1 MQHSYGQPHVYVPAT
16 DHSSLNQYGYMC
28 TCTCTMATSRQQ
40 VHAGWLASWL
50 YRSCQCTITRTTCT
64 QTRASQPQ
72 TVTTVRVGRTAG
84 CLAGRYL
91 VATCW
96 VHDGSEHSCSYMHS
110 RHAHVH
116 VHVATRIC
124 TCSST
129 RTSPTTQQ
137 DAVTSLSALSDVA
150 TASAHNHTLSNVA
163 KL

>member
-1 MQHSYGQPHVYVPAT
+1 MWSTSCICASHRSLIPQPVWLHVYMYSGNKPPT
-16 DHSSLNQYGYMC
+16 S
-28 TCTCTMATSRQQ
+28 TC
-40 VHAGWLASWL
+40 WLARLL
-50 YRSCQCTITRTTCT
+50 YRSCQCITRTTCT

-137 DAVTSLSALSDVA
+137 DAVTSPSALSDVA
-150 TASAHNHTLSNVA
+150 TASAHNHTLSNAA
-163 KL
+163 KLV

>member
-1 MQHSYGQPHVYVPAT
+1 MV
-16 DHSSLNQYGYMC
+16 DLMYMC
-28 TCTCTMATSRQQ
+28 QPQITHPSTSMATCVHVQWQQAASQQ
-40 VHAGWLASWL
+40 VHAGWLASCS
-50 YRSCQCTITRTTCT
+50 YRSCQCITRTTCT

-137 DAVTSLSALSDVA
+137 DAVTSPSALSDVA

-163 KL
+163 KLV